1 MSIFKSM
8 SSLTPTLAAPAF
20 SFARAMSMETLML
33 TSIKGT
39 PLYMSPELVQE
50 QPYDHTSDLWALG
63 CILYELSTGLP
74 PFYTNSI
81 IQLVKMIV
89 RYIRQ

>member
-1 MSIFKSM
+1 MLC
-8 SSLTPTLAAPAF
+8 SLCR
-20 SFARAMSMETLML
+20 FARMMSADTLLL

-50 QPYDHTSDLWALG
+50 QPYNHTSDLWALG
-63 CILYELSTGLP
+63 CILFELSTGLP

-81 IQLVKMIV
+81 VQLVKMITKYVIVYLLNLV
-89 RYIRQ
+89 RLAGKY